1 MDGDGPKQAFIID
14 EDGSLV
20 GGTGGA
26 ILPRAEKFSKGSFFG
41 LPFKDTENKAYME
54 RNFTPSWAAGSDQA
68 VGWGKN
74 GWYPN
79 VPQVMWSNKNGQ
91 LLQMAKTWLEKGFGI
106 ARDGCTYM
114 EAWNGWKC
122 PERFYHRLVIESM
135 DADHEIRRVSP
146 VAISSEGYTNLLNGC
161 QDHGWCFSYTCLKR
175 LMTFWTVV
183 KRGTVNVV
191 HFSGQNPQGLRLH
204 LSDTK
209 REQDK
214 ILVKIYY
221 QQSLRLQVFVGTTF
235 VEDLNRFDGK
245 SKEQLVRDGRMSP
258 NSESGTGYTDQF
270 VDLLVACN
278 LGGTSRSTS
287 MCMTPSNVHGANRF
301 NRAENMLEIVIAGHD
316 VDGFIEIKSMP
327 VVAVSMGISVKTSL
341 NVREYRE

>member
-1 MDGDGPKQAFIID
+1 M
-14 EDGSLV
+14 
-20 GGTGGA
+20 
-26 ILPRAEKFSKGSFFG
+26 
-41 LPFKDTENKAYME
+41 
-54 RNFTPSWAAGSDQA
+54 
-68 VGWGKN
+68 
-74 GWYPN
+74 
-79 VPQVMWSNKNGQ
+79 
-91 LLQMAKTWLEKGFGI
+91 
-106 ARDGCTYM
+106 
-114 EAWNGWKC
+114 
-122 PERFYHRLVIESM
+122 
-135 DADHEIRRVSP
+135 
-146 VAISSEGYTNLLNGC
+146 
-161 QDHGWCFSYTCLKR
+161 
-175 LMTFWTVV
+175 
-183 KRGTVNVV
+183 
-191 HFSGQNPQGLRLH
+191 H

-327 VVAVSMGISVKTSL
+327 VVAVSMGISVKNSL